1 MVKTVAILAFIGA
14 AGAGAVGLAMK
25 KTVISGKVMAADLL
39 GQLEKKGI
47 TEVVC
52 DPDIPI
58 GSDGAIFTC
67 KVHASDGSSASIEY
81 TMSRAGA
88 LSAKLLDGTGPT
100 RERVPSTSDPWSN

>member
-39 GQLEKKGI
+39 GQLEKNGI
-47 TEVVC
+47 TEVDC
-52 DPDIPI
+52 DPAIPV
-58 GSDGAIFTC
+58 GSEGAVFTC
-67 KVHASDGSSASIEY
+67 KVHASDGSSANIAY

-88 LSAKLLDGTGPT
+88 LSAKLIKGPV
-100 RERVPSTSDPWSN
+100 EVPSTSDPWSN